1 MGLFAGGWLS
11 AQVKTTWLCCGS
23 LKTQEKTLVC
33 QPWTPQWLPR
43 WTVAFGH
50 TQPVEVPQP
59 EHFSGTNTIDIS
71 FFCFFLVFF
80 WGGVWFLFGLV
91 LVFLVFSYGETSRH
105 RNFKFSRPAQAC
117 CCLHFSCIFV
127 NDCMWKGWARL
138 HYIFQCRLRLLV
150 PSQVPNVLQGKKLA
164 SETSWWTLEW

>member
-1 MGLFAGGWLS
+1 MGLFAGGWLKWR
-11 AQVKTTWLCCGS
+11 QHDCVV
-23 LKTQEKTLVC
+23 EKTLVC

-59 EHFSGTNTIDIS
+59 EHFSGMNTIEIS
-71 FFCFFLVFF
+71 FFCFFLYFF
-80 WGGVWFLFGLV
+80 WGGCLVFVWFGS
-91 LVFLVFSYGETSRH
+91 VFLVFSYGESSQH
-105 RNFKFSRPAQAC
+105 CNFKFIRPAQAC

-138 HYIFQCRLRLLV
+138 FSNVDSGCWYQARCQMSYKARNWLL
-150 PSQVPNVLQGKKLA
+150 KLLD
-164 SETSWWTLEW
+164 EL